1 MSRYQPEPD
10 PFPSPPRARL
20 EVLGAARTDRGQ
32 ERSDNQDS
40 AAIGE
45 AATGQ
50 AWEPPAALALRVE
63 AASFYAVVCDG
74 MGGEAGGALASRLA
88 VETIVSAM
96 RASWLART
104 AAPVAGG
111 GALAPEGAHAAGGA
125 LAEAALVDALV
136 ASLEAASARIKQAAR
151 EEPLYARMGTTATL
165 AAVAHGALLCAQI
178 GDSRAY
184 LLRRGRLA
192 QLTEDQ
198 TMAEYLRKSGAVPA
212 DQISAI
218 VGPNVILQALGSST
232 RLEVAVTRTPL
243 AHGDAVLLCSDGL
256 YGVLD
261 DLTIARVLDESPE
274 LGAACDELI
283 ARANAAGGPDNI
295 SCVAFRV
302 LDESLAASSAE
313 PATTALRDYLMQHRD
328 RVR

>member
-1 MSRYQPEPD
+1 VD
-10 PFPSPPRARL
+10 
-20 EVLGAARTDRGQ
+20 
-32 ERSDNQDS
+32 
-40 AAIGE
+40 
-45 AATGQ
+45 
-50 AWEPPAALALRVE
+50 
-63 AASFYAVVCDG
+63 AASFYGLVCDG
-74 MGGEAGGALASRLA
+74 MGGEAGGALASGLA

-96 RASWLART
+96 RASWLERN
-104 AAPVAGG
+104 AA
-111 GALAPEGAHAAGGA
+111 GAHAARSAPAAGGA
-125 LAEAALVDALV
+125 PAGGAPAAAGVLALGSAHAEAALVEALV
-136 ASLEAASARIKQAAR
+136 ASLEAASARIKRAAR

-165 AAVAHGALLCAQI
+165 AAVAHGALLCAQV

-184 LLRRGRLA
+184 LLRGGQLF

-198 TMAEYLRKSGAVPA
+198 TMAEYLRKSGAVPE

-243 AHGDAVLLCSDGL
+243 AYGDAVLLCSDGL

-261 DLTIARVLDESPE
+261 DAAIAAVLGEASDLAE
-274 LGAACDELI
+274 ACDELI

-295 SCVAFRV
+295 SCVV
-302 LDESLAASSAE
+302 LQLLDESLPGPSAE
-313 PATTALRDYLMQHRD
+313 PTTTVLRDHLMEHRD

>member
-1 MSRYQPEPD
+1 MSRYHPEPD

-20 EVLGAARTDRGQ
+20 AVLGAARTDRGQ
-32 ERSDNQDS
+32 ERSDNQDR

-45 AATGQ
+45 AASGE
-50 AWEPPAALALRVE
+50 AWEPPAAVALRVD

-74 MGGEAGGALASRLA
+74 MGGEAGGALASGLA

-96 RASWLART
+96 RASWLARN
-104 AAPVAGG
+104 AAP
-111 GALAPEGAHAAGGA
+111 
-125 LAEAALVDALV
+125 AEAELVDTLV
-136 ASLEAASARIKQAAR
+136 ASLEAASARIKRAAR

-165 AAVAHGALLCAQI
+165 AAVVHGALLCAQI

-184 LLRRGRLA
+184 LLRRGRLF

-243 AHGDAVLLCSDGL
+243 SHGDAVLLCSDGL

-261 DLTIARVLDESPE
+261 DPTIAAVLGDAPD
-274 LGAACDELI
+274 LAAACNELI

-295 SCVAFRV
+295 SCVV
-302 LDESLAASSAE
+302 LQLLDESLPGPSAE
-313 PATTALRDYLMQHRD
+313 PTTTVLRDHLMQHRD